1 MKTTRRNVLKAGLAA
16 GLTFPF
22 LSDFSIAKT
31 LPTPTWQKLPAWRGF
46 NLLEK
51 FMNPWNNGPF
61 RESDFQ
67 MISELGFNF
76 VRLPMDYRNWII
88 DKDWRTFDEK
98 SLKEIDQAVQ
108 YGEKYG
114 IHVNINFHRAPGY
127 TVAQPPESPAI
138 WDDAETQEVCALHWA
153 TFAKR
158 YKQFSNEQV
167 SFNLFNEPTS
177 VDPVKYLAVHKKII
191 DAIRSESPDRLIIC
205 DGTEYGAK
213 PFLPLVDLKVA
224 QSTRGYAPSEISH
237 YKASWVN
244 SESFPDPTWPM
255 VSINGLLPAPTKR
268 ELPEESRKPLTI
280 EGPFPGK
287 TMLRLHVVTVSG
299 KSKFAVQADGKTIF
313 ERQFDPGPGE
323 GEWEKSVFM
332 PQWNTYQNIYNI
344 GFGVPVPAGTK
355 VVTVQTVE
363 GDWILL
369 SELGIARAEG
379 PVEESIIQATAG
391 WGQKSDTLKY
401 KEVQVT
407 SGNCP
412 TYLGTVT
419 GGTVKDRDWLKRTMI
434 EPWQELEKA
443 GAGVMV
449 GEFGSFN
456 HTPHDVVLRWL
467 GDSIANWNE
476 AGWGYAMWNF
486 RGSFGILDS
495 ERTDVEYEDF
505 HGHKLDRK
513 LLELMRG

>member
-1 MKTTRRNVLKAGLAA
+1 MKAGLAA
-16 GLTFPF
+16 GLAFPF

-51 FMNPWNNGPF
+51 FMNPWSNGPF
-61 RESDFQ
+61 RETDFQ

-88 DKDWRTFDEK
+88 DKDGRKFDEK
-98 SLKEIDQAVQ
+98 SLREIDEAVR

-138 WDDAETQEVCALHWA
+138 WDDAETQDVCALHWA

-280 EGPFPGK
+280 EGPFPETK
-287 TMLRLHVVTVSG
+287 LRLRVATVSG
-299 KSKFAVQADGKTIF
+299 RSKLVVQADGKTIF
-313 ERQFDPGPGE
+313 EKQFDPGPGE
-323 GEWEKSVFM
+323 GEWEKAVYM
-332 PQWNTYQNIYNI
+332 EQWNTYQNVYNRDYETTI
-344 GFGVPVPAGTK
+344 PREAKMVSIFTA
-355 VVTVQTVE
+355 E
-363 GDWILL
+363 GDWVLL
-369 SELGIARAEG
+369 SEIGLTYNEYPTIS
-379 PVEESIIQATAG
+379 EEYVVQAIAG
-391 WGQKSDTLKY
+391 WGQKSDEL
-401 KEVQVT
+401 
-407 SGNCP
+407 
-412 TYLGTVT
+412 TYSNVLRNDKVICMLT
-419 GGTVKDRDWLKRTMI
+419 GGTKRDKKWLKQTMI

-467 GDSIANWNE
+467 GDSIANWHE